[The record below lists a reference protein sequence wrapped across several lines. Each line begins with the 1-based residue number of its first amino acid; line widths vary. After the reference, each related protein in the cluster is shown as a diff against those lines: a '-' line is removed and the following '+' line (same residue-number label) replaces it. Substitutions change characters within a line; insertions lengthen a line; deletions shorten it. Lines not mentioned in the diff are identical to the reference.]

1 MEEKITE
8 LPFKIFNAGDKTYLL
23 RLTAL
28 AAVRLEE
35 RLGCSVYEAV
45 ERMSEIRVMSE
56 VLYALIESSQ
66 PEFRKN
72 EVYGIID
79 SYLSEGKS
87 IERLNGEIGEALRL
101 SGFFGI
107 RAATEE
113 VSSEG

>member
-1 MEEKITE
+1 MENKITE

-35 RLGCSVYEAV
+35 RLNCSVYEAV
-45 ERMSEIRVMSE
+45 ERMSEIRIMSE

-66 PEFRKN
+66 PEFRKA
-72 EVYGIID
+72 EVFDIID

-107 RAATEE
+107 RAVTEE
-113 VSSEG
+113 VSLKS